1 MSLKCSGSGTA
12 DTCLTGSDVSSTNTA
27 PLCGTAAQTGT
38 TVGVCGKCQKTVA
51 NGGGDGD
58 GSSQGTCTDA
68 AALNR
73 CTASGECKCQKA
85 GPADGDGTSAGTCTD
100 TELMCKADGTCK
112 CAKVTGTAGD
122 GDGTT
127 MGSCGTGECC
137 CSDGTCKTIAALGIA
152 ACTATTLTAGGAYNG
167 C

>member
-1 MSLKCSGSGTA
+1 MSLKCSGSGAA
-12 DTCLTGSDVSSTNTA
+12 DTCYISTNTNYDKTM
-27 PLCGTAAQTGT
+27 PFCGTATGGT
-38 TVGVCGKCQKTVA
+38 IGVCGKCQKMTD
-51 NGGGDGD
+51 GSGGDGD
-58 GSSQGTCTDA
+58 GSAQGTCVDA

-100 TELMCKADGTCK
+100 TEKMCKADGTCK

-122 GDGTT
+122 GDGSTA
-127 MGSCGTGECC
+127 GSCGTGECC
-137 CSDGTCKTIAALGIA
+137 CSDGTCKAYADLGVTPVPTS
-152 ACTATTLTAGGAYNG
+152 CTGVS